1 LKIEKKQ
8 VKESFLRF
16 CEGFRTRNALPL
28 LAIVLPILFLIA
40 VDPASFG
47 LVSFFER
54 EIGRAGLIFVFFL
67 VAWDWHDSRE
77 RFIATRSQWRQLL
90 SIFVLIAV
98 LTYYYLIDVLNINAS
113 RVYVTSQLGVS
124 QESTLSFFA
133 AMDFIVFAIYC
144 LATVAILYSPKTMPL
159 MVTPVIYSV
168 GSGILAAMDAFF
180 PQDSLAFLQI
190 WVYVIWNVVV
200 SLLGLLGFHTNI
212 NPYTSPTIIPALL
225 LQGNRLY
232 LWGKVGFM
240 ELEIFWPSSGV
251 VSMIVYSLVLIV
263 LLVKLDAPRK
273 RKALYAII
281 GAAGTYFVN
290 VIRITLIVLYVAYVS
305 LDVEAFHQS
314 IGEVLFILW
323 IFIYLL
329 VVIRMEN
336 ISYRKEVALPQT
348 KPTSQPGTSKPG
360 VISSSETDSSPYP
373 NRQ

>member
-1 LKIEKKQ
+1 MKIDKKQ

-16 CEGFRTRNALPL
+16 CRGFRTRDAIPL
-28 LAIVLPILFLIA
+28 LVIIFPILFLMTI
-40 VDPASFG
+40 DPASFG

-67 VAWDWHDSRE
+67 VAWDWHDSRG
-77 RFIATRSQWRQLL
+77 RFIATHARWRQLL
-90 SIFVLIAV
+90 AAIVLISA
-98 LTYYYLIDVLNINAS
+98 LAYYFLIDVVNINAS

-144 LATVAILYSPKTMPL
+144 LATIAILYSPRTIPL
-159 MVTPVIYSV
+159 MVTPVIYSL

-180 PQDSLAFLQI
+180 PQDSLAFLQV

-200 SLLGLLGFHTNI
+200 LLLGLLGFHTNI
-212 NPYTSPTIIPALL
+212 NPYTNSTISTPSLF

-273 RKALYAII
+273 RKALYAVI

-290 VIRITLIVLYVAYVS
+290 VIRITLIVLYVTYIS

-314 IGEVLFILW
+314 IGEILFILW
-323 IFIYLL
+323 IFIYLI

-336 ISYRKEVALPQT
+336 ISYRKESTPSLT
-348 KPTSQPGTSKPG
+348 KPTSKPG
-360 VISSSETDSSPYP
+360 EPKPSSITSSDGTKSPSSDG
-373 NRQ
+373 